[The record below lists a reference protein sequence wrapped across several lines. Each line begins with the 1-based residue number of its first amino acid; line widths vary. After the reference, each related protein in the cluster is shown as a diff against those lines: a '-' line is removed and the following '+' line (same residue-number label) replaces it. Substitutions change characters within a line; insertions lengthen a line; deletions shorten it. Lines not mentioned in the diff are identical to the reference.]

1 MKRKIKFRK
10 GSGLMPSRP
19 HKDKRPRKEKKKD
32 IKELEDSLTEIGE
45 KEYNLDYYEKLVKD
59 ILTSES
65 PEEQNIEEAYREHT
79 DIRQ

>member
-1 MKRKIKFRK
+1 
-10 GSGLMPSRP
+10 MPSRP

-65 PEEQNIEEAYREHT
+65 PEEQNVEEAYREHT